1 MHAFHTDI
9 RKMGIQYIVLL
20 RDNANSANYIQFLDM
35 SVEERL
41 FNVVQENALI
51 KIYKTSTR
59 KNSD

>member
-20 RDNANSANYIQFLDM
+20 RDNTDSSNYIQFLDM

-41 FNVVQENALI
+41 FTIAQENRLI
-51 KIYKTSTR
+51 KIYKIL
-59 KNSD
+59 